1 MVERVPFRYW
11 VDENVWFIHGLPPW
25 DNVLTYGADREDAVH
40 QAQEALSGVLAALL
54 DRGDPILEVLTPP
67 TERDDIIWIA
77 PDIRVMVPLWIR
89 QAREASGLTQ
99 GELATRL
106 GVTYQAIQKWERP
119 GANPTIGT
127 LQRVAD
133 AMGREAMISFRK
145 SEALDSVTGRLP
157 RQL

>member
-1 MVERVPFRYW
+1 MLTIPYRKSFLLW
-11 VDENVWFIHGLPPW
+11 AVWAP
-25 DNVLTYGADREDAVH
+25 LTHR
-40 QAQEALSGVLAALL
+40 
-54 DRGDPILEVLTPP
+54 RDPILEVLTSP
-67 TERDDIIWIA
+67 TEGDDIIWIA

-99 GELATRL
+99 GELTTRL

-133 AMGREAMISFRK
+133 AMGRVAMISFHK